1 MYSMIGYEKCIYVT
15 PCGYC
20 SKFDKWC
27 EYNKDKKRKEDDNKH
42 EDCHKNKWEP
52 SFAARMSM
60 GG

>member
-27 EYNKDKKRKEDDNKH
+27 EYNKGKKCNEDDNNHSNNLSWRDKI
-42 EDCHKNKWEP
+42 KL
-52 SFAARMSM
+52 
-60 GG
+60 

>member
-27 EYNKDKKRKEDDNKH
+27 EYNKGKKCNEDDNNHSNNLSWRDKINNN
-42 EDCHKNKWEP
+42 EINNKY
-52 SFAARMSM
+52 R
-60 GG
+60 